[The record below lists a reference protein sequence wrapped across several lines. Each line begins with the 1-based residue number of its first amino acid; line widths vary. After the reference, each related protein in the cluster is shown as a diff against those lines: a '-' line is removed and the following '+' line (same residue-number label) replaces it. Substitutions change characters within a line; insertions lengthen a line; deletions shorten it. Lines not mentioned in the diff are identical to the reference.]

1 LQEVNAVLELGELGD
16 GLGLVFV
23 LGAEHQ
29 EWVYLTDLTTS
40 STTKTGHT
48 NLIDRFG
55 LNAKDTE
62 NPTGVAGVQ
71 IDGYFRDDSQT
82 IKQPGNFYGNR
93 KFHHDSQLVL
103 RFPDDW
109 NGKLFVTGLPGVRGQ
124 YANDFLTG
132 DFF

>member
-1 LQEVNAVLELGELGD
+1 MSLPYGSYDVEPTQTE
-16 GLGLVFV
+16 
-23 LGAEHQ
+23 
-29 EWVYLTDLTTS
+29 
-40 STTKTGHT
+40 HT
-48 NLIDRFG
+48 NFIDRFG

-62 NPTGVAGVQ
+62 NPTGVAGVK

-124 YANDFLTG
+124 TVRQPLHDGRFFLKERRRPG
-132 DFF
+132 GR